1 MEDHQHGRQN
11 EGTSPLSRRLS
22 CPQCESGYLFLQ
34 HCKAVCENCGYV
46 ESCEDNFVPNQDNP
60 VQEPIAGV

>member
-1 MEDHQHGRQN
+1 MKDKGQAQGGLHSSLGNLR
-11 EGTSPLSRRLS
+11 
-22 CPQCESGYLFLQ
+22 CPQCERSFLMQ
-34 HCKAVCENCGYV
+34 YQCNLVCKQCGYV